1 MTKFKNLC
9 IFTLYKSLSSR
20 NLLEEHQA
28 VCVKSGKFVEA
39 ELAKQ
44 RVIQL
49 KQIEKEKQLKDL
61 KLRYEEIKSQI
72 EIEQKEELENFNKH
86 WDEKLFVLNEEFNRQ
101 EASLKENQQQ
111 EIDVFLKNFEANYPQ
126 VKPSSEL
133 LNLNKILDQLIRKK
147 E

>member
-1 MTKFKNLC
+1 MKN
-9 IFTLYKSLSSR
+9 
-20 NLLEEHQA
+20 
-28 VCVKSGKFVEA
+28 GKFVEA

-49 KQIEKEKQLKDL
+49 KQIEKEKNLNELKT
-61 KLRYEEIKSQI
+61 RYEEIKNQI
-72 EIEQKEELENFNKH
+72 EIEQKEELDNFNKT
-86 WDEKLFVLNEEFNRQ
+86 WDERLFILNEEFNRQ
-101 EASLKENQQQ
+101 EISLKESQQQ
-111 EIDVFLKNFEANYPQ
+111 EIEEFLKNFETNYPQ